1 MIILS
6 LKFRLVT
13 QFLKIVHGVFLFVVV
28 LNEFKVK
35 IEKLFHSKND
45 YLGCQCVPRREGEGC
60 SGIEVSGKYE
70 GLFGGLQFAIP

>member
-45 YLGCQCVPRREGEGC
+45 FLGSQCAPRRGGGEGM
-60 SGIEVSGKYE
+60 
-70 GLFGGLQFAIP
+70 LWN